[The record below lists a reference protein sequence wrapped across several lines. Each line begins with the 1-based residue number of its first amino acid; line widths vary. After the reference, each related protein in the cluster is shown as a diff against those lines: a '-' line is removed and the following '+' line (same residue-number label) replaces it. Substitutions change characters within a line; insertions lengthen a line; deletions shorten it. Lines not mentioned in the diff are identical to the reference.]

1 MVKLKKAQ
9 SDVLCQLSDGLATV
23 TQAVKVLDKDGI
35 CIEMISYKSQSLVA
49 WLLQDGARA
58 LFSDGSTNDG
68 NYTYR
73 LTQ

>member
-1 MVKLKKAQ
+1 MIKLNKAQ

-23 TQAVKVLDKDGI
+23 TQAVKVLDEDGI
-35 CIEMISYKSQSLVA
+35 CIDMLGYRSQSLVV

-58 LFSDGSTNDG
+58 MFSDGATNDG

-73 LTQ
+73 LTP